1 MSALV
6 ATSIEQVLT
15 ARLAAATSDQL
26 RWRAFVERHPDATAY
41 HAWGWKTVFEKTFG
55 WDSYYLVAEK
65 EGEISGVLPLIWQR
79 NWPGTSV
86 LSSMPH
92 LKGGG
97 ILADTTEAAE
107 CLLAEAKQLAL
118 RLNANCLELRHASLL
133 EPCMVWPA
141 RTDKVTFVLG
151 LEQDEEKMLK
161 ALDKKT
167 RNMVRKS
174 MSHGMTAEFDTER
187 SLDEF
192 YRIFCRNMRE
202 LGSPAYSKQLFTEIR
217 NAMPKNTHIC
227 LVRHQGQVI
236 AGALLFGF
244 RRTIEAIW
252 ASSLYKYL
260 DLKPNMFMYWQMF
273 RFASEHGYDSFDFGR
288 CSVDSGTFRF
298 KKQWGAQEMPLYWHQ
313 WRPDGAAISQP
324 KAASSAYRL
333 ASWIWQRTP
342 LWVTNSLGP
351 HLIKRLE
358 GI

>member
-1 MSALV
+1 MSTMIA
-6 ATSIEQVLT
+6 ASTEQAQSV
-15 ARLAAATSDQL
+15 RLASGTSDQAH
-26 RWRAFVERHPDATAY
+26 WEAFVNRHPESTAY
-41 HAWGWKTVFEKTFG
+41 HAWEWQHVFEKTFG
-55 WDSYYLVAEK
+55 WGSYYLIAEK
-65 EGEISGVLPLIWQR
+65 DGDISGVLPLIWQR

-86 LSSMPH
+86 LSSIPH

-97 ILADTTEAAE
+97 ILADSIEAAE
-107 CLLAEAKQLAL
+107 GLLAEAKQLAL
-118 RLNANCLELRHASLL
+118 RSKVDCLELRHASLL
-133 EPCMVWPA
+133 EPCMALPA
-141 RTDKVTFVLG
+141 RTDKVTFVLA

-161 ALDKKT
+161 VLDKKT
-167 RNMVRKS
+167 CNMVRKS
-174 MSHGMTAEFDTER
+174 MSHGMTVEFDSEGC
-187 SLDEF
+187 LDEF
-192 YRIFCRNMRE
+192 YQIFCRNMRE
-202 LGSPAYSKQLFTEIR
+202 LGSPAYSKRLFSEIR

-227 LVRHQGQVI
+227 LVRHQGKVI

-273 RFASEHGYDSFDFGR
+273 RFASEHGYDFFDFGR
-288 CSVDSGTFRF
+288 CSIDSGTFRF

-313 WRPDGAAISQP
+313 WRPDGAAIAQP
-324 KAASSAYRL
+324 KAASSTYRL

-342 LWVTNSLGP
+342 LLVTNSLGP